1 MKTYKERIADVAARI
16 QKKKDRT
23 VILTGTALTMVIVL
37 VLSLVLFLP
46 FHSGA
51 PDVSRYADSPYYS
64 VIQKI
69 NEATYTPPRYNNNF
83 EILMGTLSNG
93 VRDFVSGGTS
103 LKGEIWDGSPEFS
116 LPLGG
121 NDWYEIPVEDAI
133 PEMAPGGVAEPNEGY
148 VEVTDNQVQGVIE
161 SDIFKRSSEYVYYLR
176 GSQLSVYSIAGEAS
190 ALVGE
195 YTVQGVKEQTK
206 IDEFGDFGYYNNVE
220 MYLSADCRTVTVVMD
235 AYFKTIGTSTL
246 LVSLDVSDPANI
258 TETDRLYI
266 TGSYLSSRMVDG
278 KILLMSKFRVQSD
291 QDFSDESTFLP
302 QVGTPGNMTSIA
314 ADDILAP
321 DTLSNV
327 YYTVVCSV
335 DGSTLEL
342 NDSAAFLS
350 YSDDIYV
357 SAENI
362 FASRSYT
369 EKTENGGSRTLTEI
383 SCLNYAGETLEY
395 LGSVTV
401 AGTIKDQYSMDEY
414 EGILRVVTSTSE
426 TVSQTDGDWAWAQT
440 QQNASLYCVS
450 LEDFSIVASVEKF
463 APDNETAESVRFD
476 GPMAYVC
483 TAEVITFT
491 DPVYFFDLSDLQN
504 ITWTDTGTIDGY
516 STSLINMGDGFLLG
530 IGYGDRRNLKIEV
543 YEEHDG
549 SVISVCAYE
558 LNADFAEVY
567 KSYLVDRENDL
578 IGLAVCDWYTA
589 ELDYVLLHFDGYAL
603 HEIVRTP
610 IYGAMG
616 DTRAFLADGWLYI
629 LGSTP
634 EDFHVLN
641 VW

>member
-1 MKTYKERIADVAARI
+1 MKTYKERFADVAARI

-37 VLSLVLFLP
+37 VLSLVLFIP

-69 NEATYTPPRYNNNF
+69 NEATYTPPRYDNNF
-83 EILMGTLSNG
+83 EILVATLTNGLRNFGDKTGSAAPEDVMSAETIPPGASMDAELSGT
-93 VRDFVSGGTS
+93 
-103 LKGEIWDGSPEFS
+103 GE
-116 LPLGG
+116 
-121 NDWYEIPVEDAI
+121 
-133 PEMAPGGVAEPNEGY
+133 Y

-220 MYLSADCRTVTVVMD
+220 MYLSADCCTVTVVMD

-278 KILLMSKFRVQSD
+278 KILLMSKFRVRSD
-291 QDFSDESTFLP
+291 KDFSDESTFLP

-321 DTLSNV
+321 DTLTNV

-362 FASRSYT
+362 FASRSYV
-369 EKTENGGSRTLTEI
+369 EATENGCSRTLTEI

-414 EGILRVVTSTSE
+414 EGILRIVTSTAE
-426 TVSQTDGDWAWAQT
+426 TVAQSDNDWSWARSVR
-440 QQNASLYCVS
+440 NASLYCVS
-450 LEDFSIVASVEKF
+450 LENFSIVASVEKF

-578 IGLAVCDWYTA
+578 IGLAVCDWHTA